1 MWMGTTA
8 SGRYSLTGGSTAR
21 EGAGQPAG
29 RRPRASDP
37 SPPPSARH
45 LEHLLTVAV
54 DRPGTSATASTTTG
68 LLGLAG
74 LTSLGAGAI
83 HAAAIGVHSEHRS
96 AVVAFTAVAALQL
109 AWGVLA
115 LVRGTRLVAVLG
127 LLIGTGVLAGWAL
140 AKVSGISFIAG
151 LDEAEPLQTADGLA
165 AGLALTSVLA
175 LGAALWTWRSA
186 RPGLRAP
193 LPLMAVGVTAL
204 TVFGMVT
211 AGSHAHAAGDG
222 HGSVAAGHHAD
233 GAGAADHVQ
242 DASAATVPYDPTKP
256 IDLSGVEGV
265 TPEQQAAAEN
275 VIAVTLHG
283 LPQWADPTYAEANG
297 FHSIG
302 DGFTG
307 IEHLM
312 NEANMDDDV
321 ILDPDVPESLVY
333 DTSGGGRRLVAAMY
347 MLKRGTPLEQAPDL
361 GGNLMQ
367 WHTHDNLCYNA
378 EGKVRGITDASG
390 ACRAG
395 LVKPVETPMIHV
407 WLEPHPCG
415 PFAALEG
422 IAGGRIPDGEE
433 VLCDHAHGD

>member
-1 MWMGTTA
+1 MDPPVTRT
-8 SGRYSLTGGSTAR
+8 R
-21 EGAGQPAG
+21 GAA
-29 RRPRASDP
+29 
-37 SPPPSARH
+37 
-45 LEHLLTVAV
+45 
-54 DRPGTSATASTTTG
+54 TTG
-68 LLGLAG
+68 LVGLAG

-96 AVVAFTAVAALQL
+96 AVLAFTAVAAAQL

-115 LVRGTRLVAVLG
+115 LVRGNRVVAVLG
-127 LLIGTGVLAGWAL
+127 LLIGAGALGGWAL
-140 AKVSGISFIAG
+140 AKVSGIPFVAG
-151 LDEAEPLQTADGLA
+151 LDVAEPVQTADALA
-165 AGLALTSVLA
+165 AGLALASVSA
-175 LGAALWTWRSA
+175 LGAALWPEHDA
-186 RPGLRAP
+186 RPRLRAP
-193 LPLMAVGVTAL
+193 LPLLAVGVAAL

-211 AGSHAHAAGDG
+211 AGSHAHAAGDH
-222 HGSVAAGHHAD
+222 HGSDGTVAAGHDHAD
-233 GAGAADHVQ
+233 GTGDHVE

-265 TPEQQAAAEN
+265 TAEQQAAAEN
-275 VIAVTLHG
+275 IIAVTLHG
-283 LPQWADPTYAEANG
+283 LPQWADPAYAEANG
-297 FHSIG
+297 FRSIG

-307 IEHLM
+307 TEHLI

-347 MLKRGTPLEQAPDL
+347 MLKRGTPLEEVPDV
-361 GGNLMQ
+361 GGKLMQ

-378 EGKVRGITDASG
+378 DGKVRGITDASG
-390 ACRAG
+390 ACPAG

-433 VLCDHAHGD
+433 VLCDHAHGN

>member
-1 MWMGTTA
+1 M
-8 SGRYSLTGGSTAR
+8 
-21 EGAGQPAG
+21 
-29 RRPRASDP
+29 
-37 SPPPSARH
+37 
-45 LEHLLTVAV
+45 
-54 DRPGTSATASTTTG
+54 
-68 LLGLAG
+68 
-74 LTSLGAGAI
+74 
-83 HAAAIGVHSEHRS
+83 
-96 AVVAFTAVAALQL
+96 AFTAVAAFQL

-115 LVRGTRLVAVLG
+115 LVRGNRLVAVLG
-127 LLIGTGVLAGWAL
+127 LLIGTGALAGWAL
-140 AKVSGISFIAG
+140 AKVSGIPFVAG
-151 LDEAEPLQTADGLA
+151 LDQAEPIQTADGLA

-175 LGAALWTWRSA
+175 LGSALWPEHDA
-186 RPGLRAP
+186 RLRLKAP
-193 LPLMAVGVTAL
+193 LPLMAVGVSVL

-222 HGSVAAGHHAD
+222 HGSHGTV
-233 GAGAADHVQ
+233 AADHHGDETGAGDHVE

-275 VIAVTLHG
+275 IIAVTLHG
-283 LPQWADPTYAEANG
+283 LPQWADPAHAEANG

-307 IEHLM
+307 TEHFV
-312 NEANMDDDV
+312 NEAHMDDDV

-378 EGKVRGITDASG
+378 DGKVRGITDASG
-390 ACRAG
+390 ACPAG

>member
-1 MWMGTTA
+1 M
-8 SGRYSLTGGSTAR
+8 
-21 EGAGQPAG
+21 
-29 RRPRASDP
+29 
-37 SPPPSARH
+37 
-45 LEHLLTVAV
+45 
-54 DRPGTSATASTTTG
+54 
-68 LLGLAG
+68 
-74 LTSLGAGAI
+74 
-83 HAAAIGVHSEHRS
+83 
-96 AVVAFTAVAALQL
+96 AFTAVAALQL

-115 LVRGTRLVAVLG
+115 LVRGNRLVAVLG
-127 LLIGTGVLAGWAL
+127 LLIGTGALAGWAL
-140 AKVSGISFIAG
+140 AKVSGIPFVAG

-165 AGLALTSVLA
+165 AGLALASVLA
-175 LGAALWTWRSA
+175 LGAALWPRHSA
-186 RPGLRAP
+186 SPVLRVP
-193 LPLMAVGVTAL
+193 LALLAVGVSAV

-211 AGSHAHAAGDG
+211 AGSHAHAAGDHHASDG
-222 HGSVAAGHHAD
+222 TVAA
-233 GAGAADHVQ
+233 AADHDHQAGEADHVE

-307 IEHLM
+307 TEHLI

-333 DTSGGGRRLVAAMY
+333 DTSDGGRRLVAAMY
-347 MLKRGTPLEQAPDL
+347 MLQRGTPLEQAPDL

-378 EGKVRGITDASG
+378 DGKVRGITDASG
-390 ACRAG
+390 ACPAG

-407 WLEPHPCG
+407 WLESHPCG

-433 VLCDHAHGD
+433 VLCDHAHGN

>member
-1 MWMGTTA
+1 VPATTA
-8 SGRYSLTGGSTAR
+8 L
-21 EGAGQPAG
+21 
-29 RRPRASDP
+29 
-37 SPPPSARH
+37 
-45 LEHLLTVAV
+45 V
-54 DRPGTSATASTTTG
+54 
-68 LLGLAG
+68 GLAAI
-74 LTSLGAGAI
+74 TSLGAGAI
-83 HAAAIGVHSEHRS
+83 HAAAIGVHSEHRA
-96 AVVAFTAVAALQL
+96 AVLAFTAVAASQL

-115 LVRGTRLVAVLG
+115 LVRGNRPVAVLG
-127 LLIGTGVLAGWAL
+127 LLIGTGAIAGWAL
-140 AKVSGISFIAG
+140 AKVSGIPFIAG
-151 LDEAEPLQTADGLA
+151 LDEAEPIQTADGLA

-175 LGAALWTWRSA
+175 LGAASWTWRSA
-186 RPGLRAP
+186 RPGLRVP
-193 LPLMAVGVTAL
+193 LPLMALGVAAL

-211 AGSHAHAAGDG
+211 AGSHAHAAGDDHG
-222 HGSVAAGHHAD
+222 SHGSVAADHHGH
-233 GAGAADHVQ
+233 GTGAADHDE

-265 TPEQQAAAEN
+265 TPEQQATAEN

-307 IEHLM
+307 IEHFV

-333 DTSGGGRRLVAAMY
+333 DTSGGARRLVAAMY
-347 MLKRGTPLEQAPDL
+347 MLQRGTPLEQAPDL
-361 GGNLMQ
+361 GGDLMQ
-367 WHTHDNLCYNA
+367 WHTHDNLCYDA
-378 EGKVRGITDASG
+378 DGKVRGITDASG
-390 ACRAG
+390 ACPAG

-422 IAGGRIPDGEE
+422 IGGGRIPDGDE

>member
-1 MWMGTTA
+1 M
-8 SGRYSLTGGSTAR
+8 
-21 EGAGQPAG
+21 Q
-29 RRPRASDP
+29 P
-37 SPPPSARH
+37 SPLPSRH
-45 LEHLLTVAV
+45 LEHALTVAI
-54 DRPGTSATASTTTG
+54 DDPGTSATASTTTG

-96 AVVAFTAVAALQL
+96 AVVAFTAVAVLQL

-115 LVRGTRLVAVLG
+115 LIRGNRLVAVLG
-127 LLIGTGVLAGWAL
+127 LLIGSGVLGGWAL
-140 AKVSGISFIAG
+140 AKVSGIPFIAG
-151 LDEAEPLQTADGLA
+151 LDVAEPIQTADGLA

-175 LGAALWTWRSA
+175 LGAALWPQHDAS
-186 RPGLRAP
+186 LRVTAP

-211 AGSHAHAAGDG
+211 AGSHVHAAGESHA
-222 HGSVAAGHHAD
+222 HGSETVAADHHA
-233 GAGAADHVQ
+233 GGADHVQ

-283 LPQWADPTYAEANG
+283 LPQWADPTYAEAHG

-307 IEHLM
+307 TEHLI

-347 MLKRGTPLEQAPDL
+347 MLKRGTPLEQAPDI

-378 EGKVRGITDASG
+378 EGMVRGITDASG
-390 ACRAG
+390 ACPAG
-395 LVKPVETPMIHV
+395 LVKPVETPMVHV
-407 WLEPHPCG
+407 WLEPNPCG